1 MLSFTVDFLA
11 DRYCIFILVV
21 LQLCAGMFGDK
32 KNTSGDNSKPAFQFG
47 GNVIFGDK
55 KNTSGDSSKPPFQFG
70 ANNGIFGDK
79 KNTPGDSS
87 KPTFQFG
94 VNNGFLASSA
104 ASLFSTS
111 AAQSFSSQSP
121 PLFSMNQQ
129 SVLSG
134 TFLILNEIA
143 PPVLFISHIQ
153 GLNAS
158 DINIFMYSRNALVSV
173 WCLSRSLLQCH
184 RDVYPH
190 GSSFFYIY
198 FVYVVRFLSI
208 LAVRV

>member
-1 MLSFTVDFLA
+1 M
-11 DRYCIFILVV
+11 

-32 KNTSGDNSKPAFQFG
+32 KNTSGDSSKPAFQFG
-47 GNVIFGDK
+47 GNNVIFGDK
-55 KNTSGDSSKPPFQFG
+55 KNTSGDSSKPPFQF
-70 ANNGIFGDK
+70 D
-79 KNTPGDSS
+79 
-87 KPTFQFG
+87 
-94 VNNGFLASSA
+94 VNNGFSASNA
-104 ASLFSTS
+104 PSLFSNS
-111 AAQSFSSQSP
+111 AAQIFSSQSP
-121 PLFSMNQQ
+121 PLFSNQQ

-143 PPVLFISHIQ
+143 PLVLFISHIR

>member
-1 MLSFTVDFLA
+1 M
-11 DRYCIFILVV
+11 
-21 LQLCAGMFGDK
+21 LQLCAGMSGDK
-32 KNTSGDNSKPAFQFG
+32 KNTSGDSSKLAFQFG
-47 GNVIFGDK
+47 GNNVIFGDK

-94 VNNGFLASSA
+94 VNNGFSASSA
-104 ASLFSTS
+104 PSLFSTL

-134 TFLILNEIA
+134 TFLILN
-143 PPVLFISHIQ
+143 
-153 GLNAS
+153 
-158 DINIFMYSRNALVSV
+158 
-173 WCLSRSLLQCH
+173 
-184 RDVYPH
+184 
-190 GSSFFYIY
+190 
-198 FVYVVRFLSI
+198 
-208 LAVRV
+208 